1 MNTRMHLA
9 VLIATSALTVP
20 ALAQTAA
27 SPTTTAQPATSTQ
40 KSGSAAPNAAEAKS
54 TTAAEQA
61 APGQIRY
68 LTQNRRDL
76 WRASKLEGVDVY
88 NDRNEKIGDI
98 SEVLVDRQGKVEAVV
113 IGVGGFLGLGQRD
126 VAVPFDQLRW
136 QVNER
141 QNTAAAPSTQ
151 AARNADTTASTSTAR
166 PAASAAPATG
176 AGAMG
181 STATAPRQND
191 VGIADT
197 RYDQNRDYPARAVLA
212 GATKDQLKSAP
223 EFQYAK

>member
-1 MNTRMHLA
+1 MITRMHLA
-9 VLIATSALTVP
+9 VLIAVSAITGP
-20 ALAQTAA
+20 ALAQPANPTAA
-27 SPTTTAQPATSTQ
+27 QPPTAMQ
-40 KSGSAAPNAAEAKS
+40 KPSKASHAAEAKS
-54 TTAAEQA
+54 TSASEQPT
-61 APGQIRY
+61 PGQIRY
-68 LTQNRRDL
+68 VTQNRRDL

-141 QNTAAAPSTQ
+141 QNTVAAPSTQ
-151 AARNADTTASTSTAR
+151 SARDTNTTASTSTTR
-166 PAASAAPATG
+166 PAAPEAGTG
-176 AGAMG
+176 GMG

-191 VGIADT
+191 GHIADT

-212 GATKDQLKSAP
+212 GATKDQLKNAP